1 MVSAV
6 TSFLAS
12 CPSPLRSSDLTP
24 VPVLFLFPTAVGE
37 KTPFLARGPW
47 ISEEQLQFGYVQRD
61 RGKNLDG
68 RVRIWAVA
76 LGAILGCEVWWLGF
90 CSVFPGRGVVGGS

>member
-37 KTPFLARGPW
+37 KTPFLAPGA
-47 ISEEQLQFGYVQRD
+47 
-61 RGKNLDG
+61 LDLG
-68 RVRIWAVA
+68 
-76 LGAILGCEVWWLGF
+76 GAITIWVRTEGQREKLGWQG
-90 CSVFPGRGVVGGS
+90 